1 MATFIGLLLVVMG
14 VAIAAMWT
22 HDIVGGTQFDASVGR
37 LRARSDGG
45 DLLLP
50 HWIAEY
56 ATAVALVIGGG
67 ALLLDA
73 PFAAVVASAAAGALA
88 YTSVTS
94 LGWAL
99 AQQDRV
105 AYAIPM
111 TAGIIVA
118 SAAIA
123 YLITT

>member
-22 HDIVGGTQFDASVGR
+22 HDIVGGTRFDASVGR

-56 ATAVALVIGGG
+56 ATSAALVIGGS

-73 PFAAVVASAAAGALA
+73 PFAAVVASVAAGALA
-88 YTSVTS
+88 YTSINS

-99 AQQDRV
+99 AQRDRI
-105 AYAIPM
+105 AYTIPM
-111 TAGIIVA
+111 IVGIVVA
-118 SAAIA
+118 CAAIA

>member
-14 VAIAAMWT
+14 IAIAAMWT
-22 HDIVGGTQFDASVGR
+22 YDIVGGTRFDASIGR
-37 LRARSDGG
+37 LRARSEGG

-50 HWIAEY
+50 HWVAEY
-56 ATAVALVIGGG
+56 ATAAALVFGGSS
-67 ALLLDA
+67 LVLDA

-99 AQQDRV
+99 AHRDRV